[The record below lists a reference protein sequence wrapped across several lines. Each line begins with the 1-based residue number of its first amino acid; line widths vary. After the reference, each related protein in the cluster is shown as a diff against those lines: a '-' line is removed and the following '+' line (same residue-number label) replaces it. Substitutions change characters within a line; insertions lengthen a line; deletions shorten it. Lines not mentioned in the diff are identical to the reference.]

1 MIGKVEKHLMDVMEK
16 NGTIHFSL
24 LDPQNVKVEMVE
36 ELIKK
41 LADAG
46 SSAIMVGGSTVVS
59 QRELDNVVKEIKKG
73 ADLPVILFPNGVT
86 GISEYA
92 DAIFFST
99 LMNSINP
106 YYIMGVQALGA
117 PLVKQYKLEPIPM
130 GYLIVGTSPGA
141 AGFVGQ
147 AIPIPP
153 DKPELAC
160 MYAIAAEYL
169 GMRFVYL
176 EAGSG
181 SEKPVPPEM
190 VRYVRKAAGV
200 KLIVGGG
207 IRTPEQALDA
217 AKAGADAIV
226 TGTLIEQASIDNTGN
241 LISSLRRR

>member
-16 NGTIHFSL
+16 RGTIHLSL
-24 LDPQNVKVEMVE
+24 LDPQNVRVEMVE
-36 ELIKK
+36 ELVKK
-41 LADAG
+41 LADMG

-59 QRELDNVVKEIKKG
+59 QRELDDVVKEIKKG

-92 DAIFFST
+92 DAIFFAS
-99 LMNSINP
+99 LMNSTNP

-117 PLVKQYKLEPIPM
+117 PLVKRYKLEPIPM

-153 DKPELAC
+153 EKPELAC
-160 MYAIAAEYL
+160 MYGIAAEYL

-181 SEKPVPPEM
+181 SEKPVPPEL
-190 VRYVRKAAGV
+190 VRCVKKATGV